1 MCITVLTTARQ
12 LQLSWSRS
20 FQCTASHHIYLKL
33 VLTLSHHS
41 CRSIPNKLY
50 ISYQLNAQISLFIS
64 FYSPLHVS
72 SSIMLILRRSN
83 CMYTAYG
90 IITLYKWPWWSYIT
104 QVEREQRNLCI
115 KLVTGIK
122 FIPWCT
128 VRRTLNIPNG
138 LFPSGF
144 PQKALNAS
152 LVSPARTTCPAII
165 DNALKYC
172 VYIVQSFLISRQVTR
187 VATAAV

>member
-90 IITLYKWPWWSYIT
+90 IITLYKWPCWSYIT
-104 QVEREQRNLCI
+104 QVEREQRNFCI
-115 KLVTGIK
+115 KLVNGIK
-122 FIPWCT
+122 FIFSCVLSGCT
-128 VRRTLNIPNG
+128 IVFHIISQSTQFSKKNVTE
-138 LFPSGF
+138 
-144 PQKALNAS
+144 QK
-152 LVSPARTTCPAII
+152 
-165 DNALKYC
+165 
-172 VYIVQSFLISRQVTR
+172 TR
-187 VATAAV
+187 VWISSTTVVWNIFHSKEN